1 MLITLDEQD
10 TRPIYQQIVTQ
21 VLEQLQRGELQQG
34 DVLPSVRELA
44 GGLGINL
51 HTVRGAYIKLRD
63 QGIIDLRLGRRA
75 RISHTRRTPA
85 SMVEAETALGGQ
97 LRELVSEAFLLG
109 VSATELH
116 SMLDSHLKYVNTSD
130 PTPDTNM
137 KEKT

>member
-1 MLITLDEQD
+1 MLITLDERD

-51 HTVRGAYIKLRD
+51 HTVRSAYLRLRD
-63 QGIIDLRLGRRA
+63 QGVIELTLGRKA
-75 RISHTRRTPA
+75 RIARQRRIPA
-85 SMVEAETALGGQ
+85 SSVEAETALGRQ
-97 LRELVSEAFLLG
+97 LQELIASAFVLG
-109 VSATELH
+109 LPAAALH
-116 SMLDSHLKYVNTSD
+116 TMLDSHLATAHTDANRTDSA
-130 PTPDTNM
+130 T